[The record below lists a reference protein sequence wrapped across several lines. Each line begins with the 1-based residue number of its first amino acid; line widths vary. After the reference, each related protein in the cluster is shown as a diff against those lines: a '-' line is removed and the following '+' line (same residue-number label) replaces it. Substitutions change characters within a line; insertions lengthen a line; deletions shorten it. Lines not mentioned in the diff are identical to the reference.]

1 VTTLGGSQK
10 VLQSR
15 PRRVYIVL
23 RDGEVVEGGLYL
35 NEGQAL
41 APYLG
46 SRKGGWVNVIN
57 AVWLAAGEL
66 SNHAV
71 MQADHILFASSID
84 GDIPVFGVT
93 ALPTVREVDVA
104 LEDGTR
110 IRGAVHL
117 AEKQRLSD
125 FLTACG
131 KFLPVLGARRFPAD
145 ELLGDVVINS
155 AAVRTV
161 RDATVATEQA
171 MHVDPGASPSQRQ
184 SQAMPVHREVVRR
197 ETNATDVVTEARV
210 PERRIGIPY
219 VAPPS
224 LLPQGTPVLAMK
236 DPVAGDLTPDE
247 RELAQW
253 LSRHWLVQ
261 LGAGAQLA
269 PPDPRALPP
278 QPTLEAVWH
287 GLAERNAISDS
298 ELAVHVASAF
308 KLAVANLDG
317 VTAEALAI
325 IPEKVARKVAALP
338 LRVDGKTLVIAVSD
352 PSSMEIEQQIGFI
365 TRQRL
370 VMEIAPPADIRGGLD
385 WHYGPSARAK

>member
-1 VTTLGGSQK
+1 MTTPAGLPK
-10 VLQSR
+10 PLQSR
-15 PRRVYIVL
+15 PRRAYIVL
-23 RDGEVVEGGLYL
+23 RDGEVVEAGLYL

-57 AVWLAAGEL
+57 AVWLAAGETT
-66 SNHAV
+66 NHAV
-71 MQADHILFASSID
+71 MQVDHIMFAASID

-93 ALPTVREVDVA
+93 ALPTVRDVDVA

-131 KFLPVLGARRFPAD
+131 KFVPVLGARRFPEDA
-145 ELLGDVVINS
+145 LLGDVAINS
-155 AAVRTV
+155 AAVRTF
-161 RDATVATEQA
+161 RDAKVAAEPSGD
-171 MHVDPGASPSQRQ
+171 VDPGKAPSERP
-184 SQAMPVHREVVRR
+184 SIAMPVP
-197 ETNATDVVTEARV
+197 V
-210 PERRIGIPY
+210 PRIGIPY
-219 VAPPS
+219 VPPPS
-224 LLPQGTPVLAMK
+224 LFPQGTPALAMK
-236 DPVAGDLTPDE
+236 DPVAIDLSPDE
-247 RELAQW
+247 RELANW

-269 PPDPRALPP
+269 PPDPRTLPP
-278 QPTLEAVWH
+278 HPTLEAVWH

-298 ELAVHVASAF
+298 ELAIHVASAF

-325 IPEKVARKVAALP
+325 IPEKLARKLGALP
-338 LRVDGKTLVIAVSD
+338 LHVDGKTLVIAVTD

-385 WHYGPSARAK
+385 WHYGPSAGPK

>member
-1 VTTLGGSQK
+1 MTTPAGPQK
-10 VLQSR
+10 PLQSR
-15 PRRVYIVL
+15 PRRAYIVL
-23 RDGEVVEGGLYL
+23 RDGEVVEAGLYL

-57 AVWLAAGEL
+57 AVWLAAGE
-66 SNHAV
+66 SANHAV
-71 MQADHILFASSID
+71 MQVDHIMFAASID
-84 GDIPVFGVT
+84 GDIPVLGVT
-93 ALPTVREVDVA
+93 ALPTVREVNVA

-131 KFLPVLGARRFPAD
+131 KFVPVLAARRFPSD
-145 ELLGDVVINS
+145 ELLGDVAINS
-155 AAVRTV
+155 SAVRTF
-161 RDATVATEQA
+161 RDASFAAE
-171 MHVDPGASPSQRQ
+171 PSADIAPEKAPSERP
-184 SQAMPVHREVVRR
+184 SKAMPVQ
-197 ETNATDVVTEARV
+197 
-210 PERRIGIPY
+210 RIGIPY
-219 VAPPS
+219 VPPS
-224 LLPQGTPVLAMK
+224 SLFPQGTPALAMK
-236 DPVAGDLTPDE
+236 DPTVNDLTPEE
-247 RELAQW
+247 RELALW

-269 PPDPRALPP
+269 PPDPRTLPP

-287 GLAERNAISDS
+287 GLAERNGISDS
-298 ELAVHVASAF
+298 ELAIQVASAF

-325 IPEKVARKVAALP
+325 IPEKLARKLGALP
-338 LRVDGKTLVIAVSD
+338 LRVDGKTLVIAVTD

-385 WHYGPSARAK
+385 WHYGPSSGPK

>member
-1 VTTLGGSQK
+1 MTTAGGPQK

-15 PRRVYIVL
+15 PRRAYLVL

-35 NEGQAL
+35 SEGQAL

-46 SRKGGWVNVIN
+46 SRKGGWVNLIN
-57 AVWLAAGEL
+57 AVWLAAGES

-71 MQADHILFASSID
+71 MQADHIMFAASID
-84 GDIPVFGVT
+84 GDIPVFAVT
-93 ALPTVREVDVA
+93 ALPTVRDVDVA

-125 FLTACG
+125 FLTSCG
-131 KFLPVLGARRFPAD
+131 KFVPVLGARRFPED
-145 ELLGDVVINS
+145 ELLGDVAINS

-161 RDATVATEQA
+161 RDATVVGEHT
-171 MHVDPGASPSQRQ
+171 MDVGAGAPPSPHP
-184 SQAMPVHREVVRR
+184 AKVPAEMGNIVRR
-197 ETNATDVVTEARV
+197 V
-210 PERRIGIPY
+210 GIPY

-224 LLPQGTPVLAMK
+224 TLPQGTPVLAVK
-236 DPVAGDLTPDE
+236 DPVAGDLTPDQ
-247 RELAQW
+247 RELAHW

-269 PPDPRALPP
+269 PPDPRTLPP

-287 GLAERNAISDS
+287 GLAERNAITDS

-308 KLAVANLDG
+308 RLAVANLDG

-325 IPEKVARKVAALP
+325 IPEKLARKLAVLP
-338 LRVDGKTLVIAVSD
+338 QRVDGKTLVVAVSD

-385 WHYGPSARAK
+385 WHYGQSAGAK

>member
-1 VTTLGGSQK
+1 VTSPGGPQK

-15 PRRVYIVL
+15 PRRAYIVL
-23 RDGEVVEGGLYL
+23 RDGEVIEGGLYL

-57 AVWLAAGEL
+57 AMWLADGE
-66 SNHAV
+66 SANHAV
-71 MQADHILFASSID
+71 MQADHIMFAASID

-93 ALPTVREVDVA
+93 ALPTVREVDVV

-125 FLTACG
+125 FLTSCG
-131 KFLPVLGARRFPAD
+131 KFLPVLAARRFPAD
-145 ELLGDVVINS
+145 ELLGDVAVNS
-155 AAVRTV
+155 AAVHTV
-161 RDATVATEQA
+161 RDASVVAE
-171 MHVDPGASPSQRQ
+171 HSVDSDPATARSDRPSTATPANADVSR
-184 SQAMPVHREVVRR
+184 PVI
-197 ETNATDVVTEARV
+197 NAVDLVTEARV
-210 PERRIGIPY
+210 PARRIGIPY

-224 LLPQGTPVLAMK
+224 ALPQGTPVLAMK
-236 DPVAGDLTPDE
+236 DPAAADLTADQ
-247 RELAQW
+247 RELANW

-269 PPDPRALPP
+269 PPDPRALPL

-298 ELAVHVASAF
+298 ELAIHVASAF

-317 VTAEALAI
+317 VTAEALGI

-385 WHYGPSARAK
+385 WHYGPSAGAK

>member
-1 VTTLGGSQK
+1 MTTAGGPQK

-15 PRRVYIVL
+15 PRRAYLVL

-35 NEGQAL
+35 SEGQAL

-46 SRKGGWVNVIN
+46 SRKGGWVNLIN
-57 AVWLAAGEL
+57 AVWLAAGES

-71 MQADHILFASSID
+71 MQADHIMFAASID
-84 GDIPVFGVT
+84 GDIPVFAVT
-93 ALPTVREVDVA
+93 ALPTVRDVDVA

-125 FLTACG
+125 FLTSCG
-131 KFLPVLGARRFPAD
+131 KFVPVLGARRFPED
-145 ELLGDVVINS
+145 ELLGDVAINS

-161 RDATVATEQA
+161 RDATVAGEHT
-171 MHVDPGASPSQRQ
+171 MDVGAGAPPSPHP
-184 SQAMPVHREVVRR
+184 AKVPAEMGNIVRR
-197 ETNATDVVTEARV
+197 V
-210 PERRIGIPY
+210 GIPY

-224 LLPQGTPVLAMK
+224 TLPQGTPVLAVK
-236 DPVAGDLTPDE
+236 DPVAGDLTPDQ
-247 RELAQW
+247 RELAHW

-269 PPDPRALPP
+269 PPDPRTLPP

-287 GLAERNAISDS
+287 GLAERNAITDS

-308 KLAVANLDG
+308 RLAVANLDG

-325 IPEKVARKVAALP
+325 IPEKLARKLAVLP
-338 LRVDGKTLVIAVSD
+338 QRVDGKTLVVAVSD

-385 WHYGPSARAK
+385 WHYGQSAGAK